1 MLVDDGTCVIT
12 PGSLTHHRL
21 AAIGFSR
28 LCVSAHDPNRKGK
41 RITSDR
47 NKRDGPDRRV
57 MLFGTSAVLL
67 TRQLDRFRSAS
78 IDRFC
83 GGRPG
88 GRRSGS
94 RGQFGIITR

>member
-1 MLVDDGTCVIT
+1 
-12 PGSLTHHRL
+12 
-21 AAIGFSR
+21 
-28 LCVSAHDPNRKGK
+28 
-41 RITSDR
+41 
-47 NKRDGPDRRV
+47 

-83 GGRPG
+83 GGWPG